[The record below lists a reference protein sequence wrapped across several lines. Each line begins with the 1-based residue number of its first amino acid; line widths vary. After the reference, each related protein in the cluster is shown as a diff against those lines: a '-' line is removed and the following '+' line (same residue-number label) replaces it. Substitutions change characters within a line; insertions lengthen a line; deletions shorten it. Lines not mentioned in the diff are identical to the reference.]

1 MTTPVEI
8 NLRPQINAHPVVATG
23 RRWPCAHELIYGA
36 DWRNQLLAEHPDL
49 AEDTRRHDLLLAPT
63 PPMPEPG
70 TPGGGLFPVLAQLE
84 DGDLIAVTRTGAP
97 HIGSGG
103 ELSLSASSDGGCT
116 WSEPAMIARG
126 DVANDLDCRDAALG
140 VAGNGDLVLAYG
152 LDGRHDAAGRPS
164 KRQEPSRGM
173 RVTRS
178 ADQGHSWCAP
188 LELPLPSSEPAV
200 ILHPYG
206 QMRRLHDSGLVLNA
220 RGWYT
225 PEAYA
230 QRPDLPGRMTYLYR
244 SDDHGN
250 RWHDPQLIEADK
262 TETAFLP
269 LDENNWLAYVRSPRG
284 PSQIARSADGGR
296 TWHDWALALDGPEGT
311 RRFRHPGSIA
321 RLCND
326 NVLITYGHR
335 QHPFGVR
342 AIISRDGGTTF
353 DTAREYVIT
362 DSYLHEDCGYPSTVC
377 LADGTVVTLAYTVF
391 DLDHPDWGTCCIAYR
406 YPQEL
411 FDL

>member
-1 MTTPVEI
+1 MTTPAEVHLHPQVE
-8 NLRPQINAHPVVATG
+8 AHPVVTTG
-23 RRWPCAHELIYGA
+23 HRWPCAHEIIYGA
-36 DWRNQLLAEHPDL
+36 NWRNQLLSEHPEL
-49 AEDTRRHDLLLAPT
+49 AEDARRHDLLQSST

-70 TPGGGLFPVLAQLE
+70 TMGGGLFPVLAQLKE
-84 DGDLIAVTRTGAP
+84 GGLAAVTRTGAP

-103 ELSLSASSDGGCT
+103 ELSLSVSTNGGST
-116 WSEPAMIARG
+116 WSEPSVAARG
-126 DVANDLDCRDAALG
+126 DVANDLDCRDGALG

-152 LDGRHDAAGRPS
+152 LDGRHDAEGRPS
-164 KRQEPSRGM
+164 KRPVPNLAM
-173 RVTRS
+173 RITRS
-178 ADQGHSWCAP
+178 TDRGQTWGAP
-188 LELPLPSSEPAV
+188 RELPSPEPAV
-200 ILHPYG
+200 MLHPYG
-206 QMRRLHDSGLVLNA
+206 QMRRLDDSGLVLNA

-230 QRPDLPGRMTYLYR
+230 QRPDLPSRLSYLYR

-250 RWHDPQLIEADK
+250 RWHDSQLIGADK
-262 TETAFLP
+262 TETAFLS
-269 LDENNWLAYVRSPRG
+269 LDEMNWLAYVRTPQG

-296 TWHDWALALDGPEGT
+296 TWHGWAPALDGSEGT

-321 RLCND
+321 RLRNG

-342 AIISRDGGTTF
+342 AIISRDGGSSF
-353 DTAREYVIT
+353 DTDREYVLA

-391 DLDHPDWGTCCIAYR
+391 DLDNPDWGTCCIAYR